1 MDNRLGLHY
10 FEDAGHYQ
18 IKDLNH
24 WLPELISKGVHWLVL
39 RNPVNAAIPEEFL
52 VELITNNIQPIIQ
65 FDSKINAIDHP
76 QDLKVILDA
85 YSKWGVKYVIFFNQ
99 PNLISSWADG
109 AWNKADIVEQFL
121 DRFIPLLKM
130 ATQAGLTSVFPP
142 LQPGGDYWDT
152 AFLKK
157 VLKSAINRKC
167 LDLITDFHIAVSA
180 QTFSKP
186 LDWGIEE
193 HEGSQSKVYSNS
205 KDLQNHIGFHTV
217 DQYSQIAKHILGY
230 LPKAIMFWY
239 GACDITSPNTI
250 SEDLDVLIGL
260 AQNDPGILATPLA
273 ENVIACNFYPL
284 STLDSIPGITA
295 ERKMARMHKLANKN
309 NSKTGPSDDLDENL
323 ANNLASW
330 VFSID
335 HYLLLPEYK
344 HGIPEYILEKV
355 RPILKQEQPT
365 IGFSLDEA
373 SLARKVT
380 VWNENHAFSEGQIEL
395 LRKSGCMIEEKVING
410 MEIALE

>member
-1 MDNRLGLHY
+1 MENRLGLHY
-10 FEDAGHYQ
+10 FEDADHYQ
-18 IKDLNH
+18 IKDLYH

-39 RNPVNAAIPEEFL
+39 QNPINAAIPEEFL
-52 VELITNNIQPIIQ
+52 VELLSNNIQPIIQ
-65 FDSKINAIDHP
+65 FDSKINAIDRP

-85 YSKWGVKYVIFFNQ
+85 YTKWGVKYVIFFNQ
-99 PNLISSWADG
+99 PNLIGSWADG

-121 DRFIPLLKM
+121 DRLIPLLKM
-130 ATQAGLTSVFPP
+130 TSQAGLTSVFPP

-167 LDLITDFHIAVSA
+167 MDLITDFHIAVSA

-186 LDWGIEE
+186 LDWGFEE
-193 HEGSQSKVYSNS
+193 LEGSKSKVYSNS
-205 KDLQNHIGFHTV
+205 KDLQNHIGFHTAEL
-217 DQYSQIAKHILGY
+217 YSQIVKDILGY
-230 LPKAIMFWY
+230 FPKVLLFWY
-239 GACDITSPNTI
+239 GVSDITAPNQL
-250 SEDLDVLIGL
+250 SEDLDELIGL
-260 AQNDPGILATPLA
+260 TQNDPGIHARPLA
-273 ENVIACNFYPL
+273 ENIIACNFYPL
-284 STLDSIPGITA
+284 STLGYIPEITS
-295 ERKMARMHKLANKN
+295 KQKSSRMHKLANKSN
-309 NSKTGPSDDLDENL
+309 PKTGPSEDLDENL
-323 ANNLASW
+323 ADNLASW